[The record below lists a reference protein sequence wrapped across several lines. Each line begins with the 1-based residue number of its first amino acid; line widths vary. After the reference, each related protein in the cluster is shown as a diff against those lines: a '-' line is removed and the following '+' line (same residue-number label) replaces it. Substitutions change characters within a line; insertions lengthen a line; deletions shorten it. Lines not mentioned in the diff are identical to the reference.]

1 MAKAKEVKIKAPKKA
16 VKVVKEPE
24 IEKVVEESPK
34 VVVEKK
40 SEKVVA
46 EAIVPAEGIPSLK
59 EMLEAGV
66 HFGHSVKRRN
76 PRMDDYVYA
85 IKNGVQIFDLVKTRD
100 NLVAA
105 CNFLTEKVAEGAQV
119 ILVGTKGQA
128 APTIKAEAERLGLPF
143 ITTRWVGGFFTN
155 WDQIKN
161 RIARLLE
168 MRKKYEEGEYKKY
181 TKKEQVLLKR
191 EIDRLER
198 MYGGL
203 VLLTKLP
210 DIIFIVDPTREVTAM
225 HEAIATE
232 IKIVAICDTNCDPT
246 DVQYVIPGNDDALKS
261 VVMLVT
267 AATQAIEKGQK
278 LAKRKTV

>member
-1 MAKAKEVKIKAPKKA
+1 MATKAKIVKKPKNQKTKEVAEVKTP
-16 VKVVKEPE
+16 VVD
-24 IEKVVEESPK
+24 VL
-34 VVVEKK
+34 
-40 SEKVVA
+40 
-46 EAIVPAEGIPSLK
+46 PSLT

-85 IKNGVQIFDLVKTRD
+85 VKNGVQIFDLVKTHES
-100 NLVAA
+100 LTLA
-105 CNFLTEKVAEGAQV
+105 CNYLSESVAKGAQV
-119 ILVGTKGQA
+119 ILVGTKSQA
-128 APTIKAEAERLGLPF
+128 VETIKSEAERLGLPF
-143 ITTRWVGGFFTN
+143 ITTRWVGGLFTN
-155 WDQIKN
+155 WEQIKG

-210 DIIFIVDPTREVTAM
+210 EIIFIVDPTREVTAM
-225 HEAIATE
+225 HEAIS
-232 IKIVAICDTNCDPT
+232 KDMQIVAICDTNCDPT
-246 DVQYVIPGNDDALKS
+246 SIQHVIPGNDDALKS
-261 VVMLVT
+261 VVMLITAVT
-267 AATQAIEKGQK
+267 HAVERGQK
-278 LAKRKTV
+278 LVKKEKV

>member
-1 MAKAKEVKIKAPKKA
+1 MAKAKA
-16 VKVVKEPE
+16 VKEPKQPKAVVKEVKE
-24 IEKVVEESPK
+24 VKVAVKSP
-34 VVVEKK
+34 
-40 SEKVVA
+40 
-46 EAIVPAEGIPSLK
+46 GMPSLT

-76 PRMDDYVYA
+76 PRMDEYVYA
-85 IKNGVQIFDLVKTRD
+85 VKNGVQIFDLVKTSAK
-100 NLVAA
+100 LAEA
-105 CNFLTEKVAEGAQV
+105 CSFLTEKVAQGAQV
-119 ILVGTKGQA
+119 LLVGTKGQA
-128 APTIKAEAERLGLPF
+128 AETIKSEAERLGLPF
-143 ITTRWVGGFFTN
+143 ITTRWVGGLFTN

-168 MRKKYEEGEYKKY
+168 MRKKYEAGEYKKY

-210 DIIFIVDPTREVTAM
+210 ELIFIVDPTREVTAM
-225 HEAIATE
+225 HEALATE

-246 DVQYVIPGNDDALKS
+246 RVHYVIPGNDDALKS
-261 VVMLVT
+261 VVLLIKAVT
-267 AATQAIEKGQK
+267 GSIEQGQK
-278 LAKRKTV
+278 VAKRSAV